1 MEFPNELKYQATHEW
16 VKIEGDVA
24 TVGISAHAQ
33 DQLGEIVFVE
43 LPSVGDALEKGAVG
57 ANVESSKA
65 VGEVVSPFT
74 GEVTAINES
83 LEDEPEV
90 INGSPYEKGWI
101 YKMKISNASEADGL
115 LDAAGYQ
122 ATL

>member
-1 MEFPNELKYQATHEW
+1 MEFPTDLKYQATHEW
-16 VKIEGDVA
+16 VKIDGDVA

-43 LPSVGDALEKGAVG
+43 LPSVGDKFEKSAVV

-65 VGEVVSPFT
+65 VGEVVAPVS
-74 GEVTAINES
+74 GEITAVNEN

-90 INGSPYEKGWI
+90 VNSAPYGDGWI
-101 YKMKISNASEADGL
+101 YKIKMSNPSDADGL

>member
-1 MEFPNELKYQATHEW
+1 MEFPGNLKYQATHEW
-16 VKIEGDVA
+16 VKIDGDVA
-24 TVGISAHAQ
+24 TVGISDHAQ

-43 LPSVGDALEKGAVG
+43 LPSVGDSLGKGDVA

-65 VGEVVSPFT
+65 VGEVVTPFT
-74 GEVTAINES
+74 GEITAVNEN

-90 INGSPYEKGWI
+90 VNSSPYGDGWI
-101 YKMKISNASEADGL
+101 FKIKISNASEADGL
-115 LDAAGYQ
+115 LDAAAYQ

>member
-1 MEFPNELKYQATHEW
+1 MEFPTDLKYQATHEW
-16 VKIEGDVA
+16 VKIDGDVA

-43 LPSVGDALEKGAVG
+43 LPSVGDTFEKGAVV

-65 VGEVVSPFT
+65 VGEVVAPVA
-74 GEVTAINES
+74 GEITAVNEN

-90 INGSPYEKGWI
+90 VNSAPYGEGWI
-101 YKMKISNASEADGL
+101 YKIKMSNPSEAASL
-115 LDAAGYQ
+115 LDASAYQ

>member
-1 MEFPNELKYQATHEW
+1 MEFPNDLKYQATHEW
-16 VKIEGDVA
+16 VKIDGDVA

-43 LPSVGDALEKGAVG
+43 LPEVGDTLEKAAVA

-65 VGEVVSPFT
+65 VGEVVMPIA
-74 GEVTAINES
+74 GEITAVNEK
-83 LEDEPEV
+83 LEDEPETV
-90 INGSPYEKGWI
+90 NSEPYGEGWLFKV
-101 YKMKISNASEADGL
+101 KMSNPSEVDSL
-115 LDAAGYQ
+115 LDAAAYQ

>member
-1 MEFPNELKYQATHEW
+1 MEFPNDLKYQATHEW
-16 VKIEGDVA
+16 VKIDGDVA

-43 LPSVGDALEKGAVG
+43 LPEVGDTLEKAAVA

-65 VGEVVSPFT
+65 VGEVVMPIA
-74 GEVTAINES
+74 GEITAVNGK
-83 LEDEPEV
+83 LEDEPETV
-90 INGSPYEKGWI
+90 NSEPYGEGWLFKV
-101 YKMKISNASEADGL
+101 KMSNPSEVDSL
-115 LDAAGYQ
+115 LDAAAYQ

>member
-1 MEFPNELKYQATHEW
+1 MEFPGDLKYQPTHEW
-16 VKIEGDVA
+16 AKIEGDVA

-43 LPSVGDALEKGAVG
+43 LPSVGDSLEKGAVA

-65 VGEVVSPFT
+65 VGEVVTPFT
-74 GEVTAINES
+74 GEITAVNEN

-90 INGSPYEKGWI
+90 VNSSPYGDGWI
-101 YKMKISNASEADGL
+101 FKIKLSNPSETDGL

-122 ATL
+122 GTL